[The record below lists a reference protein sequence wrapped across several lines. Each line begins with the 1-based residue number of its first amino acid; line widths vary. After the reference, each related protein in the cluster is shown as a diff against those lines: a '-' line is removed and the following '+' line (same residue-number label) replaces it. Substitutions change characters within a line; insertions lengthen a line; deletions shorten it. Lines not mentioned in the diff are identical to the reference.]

1 MRLVLT
7 AHILAGS
14 IGLIT
19 GFTAL
24 FVVKG
29 AKIHRR
35 VGTAFVYSMLA
46 MAVAGGTMAIVKNIG
61 VKVNVPSAIL
71 TAYLVLT
78 SLAAVRATG
87 PRARLFTIAAM
98 LAVIPVAAFD
108 FIIAADLLADEKNRG
123 FAIPFFAFGVLGV
136 FAIAGDLRV
145 VRFGPLTGSRRIAR
159 HLWRMC
165 FALLIASLSFFI
177 GQAKV
182 IPEPI
187 RIMPLL
193 AMPMLIV
200 AVMMIYWMWRV
211 RLRKTLRGLTLRSV
225 ETA

>member
-19 GFTAL
+19 GFIAL
-24 FVVKG
+24 FVIKG
-29 AKIHRR
+29 AKLHRR
-35 VGTAFVYSMLA
+35 VGLAFVYSMLA
-46 MAVAGGTMAIVKNIG
+46 MALAGGTMAIVKNIG
-61 VKVNVPSAIL
+61 VKVNIPSAVL

-78 SLAAVRATG
+78 SLAAVRA
-87 PRARLFTIAAM
+87 PSRRARVFTIIAM

-108 FIIAADLLADEKNRG
+108 FIIAADLLTDEKNRG

-136 FAIAGDLRV
+136 FAIAGDIRV
-145 VRFGPLTGSRRIAR
+145 IRFGPLTGSRRIAR

-211 RLRKTLRGLTLRSV
+211 RLRQTLRGLTLRSV